1 MKYLLTA
8 AVLAFAAPA
17 HAETAQETRD
27 FCEMIGGLAQ
37 EVMDARQRGIEL
49 SQIIGAFGAD
59 SEYPDELRLV
69 IREMAL
75 VAYQTP
81 MLLNPVAGVAAVAD
95 FRTKYEIA
103 CYMSGAD
110 M

>member
-1 MKYLLTA
+1 
-8 AVLAFAAPA
+8 
-17 HAETAQETRD
+17 
-27 FCEMIGGLAQ
+27 
-37 EVMDARQRGIEL
+37 
-49 SQIIGAFGAD
+49 
-59 SEYPDELRLV
+59 
-69 IREMAL
+69 MAL